1 MSPVRFR
8 LQELIDDRQTSQSEL
23 ARQSGVAF
31 STISKMCR
39 NVSAQVSLAT
49 LDALST
55 ALECEPGDLLE
66 RERAA
71 RSRRKDK

>member
-8 LQELIDDRQTSQSEL
+8 LQDEINKRQTSQSAL
-23 ARQSGVAF
+23 ARESGVAF

-49 LDALST
+49 LDALSQV
-55 ALECEPGDLLE
+55 LECEPGELI
-66 RERAA
+66 ERAPEKRA
-71 RSRRKDK
+71 TRKTR